1 MWWFSLKITAF
12 LAHAQQI
19 EEKLFTLKKNK
30 DEEQFCEVA
39 YIIFSLWGYHVVIF
53 RQLNTF

>member
-39 YIIFSLWGYHVVIF
+39 AVPDIP
-53 RQLNTF
+53 

>member
-12 LAHAQQI
+12 LADAQQI

-39 YIIFSLWGYHVVIF
+39 
-53 RQLNTF
+53 